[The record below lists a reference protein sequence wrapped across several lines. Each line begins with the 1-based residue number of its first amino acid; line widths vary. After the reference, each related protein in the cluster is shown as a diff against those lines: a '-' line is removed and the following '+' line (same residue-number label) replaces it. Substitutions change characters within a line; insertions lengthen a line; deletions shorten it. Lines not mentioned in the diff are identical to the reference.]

1 MYLTKFNNKLKKGT
15 ANIIDSLIVFKT
27 KDIKRKINVNRKQE
41 SNPRPRKI
49 LHLRPAIY
57 Y

>member
-27 KDIKRKINVNRKQE
+27 KDIKKMLHEI
-41 SNPRPRKI
+41 SI
-49 LHLRPAIY
+49 LNYKH
-57 Y
+57 